1 MVGAAADHLQDYLIS
16 HHISSSSKLRS
27 RSGRHSAQ
35 RGYLAGKR
43 RAGASKRQEVHPDDS
58 TTRQAASTLSLE
70 KSPRSSPRHLSHG
83 MAQKRNKSGN
93 RPGPGPRTPDH
104 DHGHGHG
111 PYIMVKAEQYH
122 VPFDN
127 TDNDTAYCTVVE
139 QECMLC

>member
-83 MAQKRNKSGN
+83 
-93 RPGPGPRTPDH
+93 
-104 DHGHGHG
+104 HGHGHG

-127 TDNDTAYCTVVE
+127 TDNDTAYCTVGE